1 MQQITEHEGAASA
14 AARSGVSG
22 SLPLL
27 RALWSG
33 EWARRYGPLAAVG
46 LVLFI
51 GAVTASIGA
60 IHARLYGH
68 DIFFLLDNGWRA
80 LRGERVHVDYS
91 SAWGPVTFLLVAAGL
106 AVSGGSVA
114 TISYVNAFVA
124 SVAGLWAAWLAAG
137 RSRTMTAVAFSCFV
151 ALLVAPPFALGDPPI
166 ATSHGMVYNRYGY
179 ALLTIVIL
187 ECFLPA
193 AENRQTRRRG
203 SVEPILTGCALGILL
218 FLKVSYFLVA
228 LPFLGASFLFRTPG
242 RRRALLCA
250 SGFLGTVLLF
260 LAYLRFDVSA
270 MWSDLFAAAAARSG
284 SLGLRHRSMDL
295 LTGGIG
301 RAALLGA
308 MTFWQQRSSGLAAA
322 GQSLWRGLC
331 YPLAAVL
338 VVVADTLL
346 IITNAQLLS
355 YPLTAA
361 FAMVLL
367 LSIKPVPRSS
377 PSASASESG
386 LFLVL
391 TAVLLAVP
399 MALVQVLGL
408 GYAFIQS
415 RVNPDPP
422 GILRFESPRLHP
434 LILYDV
440 PPNDIDRYSN
450 GREYVSSLNDGI
462 RLLAAHTRPDE
473 KIATLDMFNPFSYAL
488 GREPIRGGIAAAAY
502 RYTLDDRHH
511 PSPSRFFA
519 DAAVV
524 MVPKYPASP
533 PMFYDGYRK
542 IYQPAL
548 AKEFRLEAESS
559 RWRLYRR
566 AARQDAS
573 SASSVRTAG
582 LH

>member
-1 MQQITEHEGAASA
+1 MQQITEDWSA
-14 AARSGVSG
+14 AHAAFRSGVSG
-22 SLPLL
+22 ILPLL
-27 RALWSG
+27 RAWWSG
-33 EWARRYGPLAAVG
+33 EWARRYAPLAAVG

-51 GAVTASIGA
+51 GAITASIGA

-80 LRGERVHVDYS
+80 LHGERVHVDYT
-91 SAWGPVTFLLVAAGL
+91 SAWGPVTFLLMAAGL

-137 RSRTMTAVAFSCFV
+137 RSRTMTVVAFSCFV
-151 ALLVAPPFALGDPPI
+151 ALLVAPPFALGDPFI
-166 ATSHGMVYNRYGY
+166 GTSHGMVYNRYGY
-179 ALLTIVIL
+179 ALLTIIML
-187 ECFLPA
+187 ECFLPP
-193 AENRQTRRRG
+193 AEDRQTRRRG
-203 SVEPILTGCALGILL
+203 WIEPILTGCALGLLL
-218 FLKVSYFLVA
+218 FLKASYFLVA
-228 LPFLGASFLFRTPG
+228 LPLMGALSLFRAPSG
-242 RRRALLCA
+242 RRALLCA
-250 SGFLGTVLLF
+250 SGFLGTVFLF

-270 MWSDLFAAAAARSG
+270 MWNDLFAAAAARSG

-295 LTGGIG
+295 LTGGMI

-308 MTFWQQRSSGLAAA
+308 MTFWHQRSSGPAAA
-322 GQSLWRGLC
+322 GQPLWRRWC
-331 YPLAAVL
+331 YPLTAVL

-346 IITNAQLLS
+346 IMTNAQLLT

-367 LSIKPVPRSS
+367 VSMKPVPRSS
-377 PSASASESG
+377 ASASSSKG
-386 LFLVL
+386 RVFLVITGL
-391 TAVLLAVP
+391 LLALP

-408 GYAFIQS
+408 GYAFIES

-440 PPNDIDRYSN
+440 PANDMDRYSN

-473 KIATLDMFNPFSYAL
+473 KIATLDMFNPFAYAL
-488 GREPIRGGIAAAAY
+488 GREPIRGGIAAANY

-511 PSPSRFFA
+511 PSPCRFFA

-533 PMFYDGYRK
+533 PIFYDGYRK
-542 IYQPAL
+542 IYEPAL
-548 AKEFRLEAESS
+548 EKEFRFEAESP

-566 AARQDAS
+566 AAPQDG
-573 SASSVRTAG
+573 SSVSRSRTAG
-582 LH
+582 TH